1 MTVRMSV
8 LHTEDLPEAELSALR
23 LDGDLFGLGSA
34 YCAIDEIDTPALRGA
49 SLARLA
55 GPRLIVERL
64 TAAWVWGA
72 VDRCPERPEFCS
84 SLDAR
89 SRPWKPMPIEHREV
103 AIEPDEVQLVA
114 GVSVT
119 TPTRT
124 LLDLARMSHGDD
136 DRVVAA
142 MRRLVADG
150 LVDGRS
156 ASSALASR
164 PNLPHSRRALAR
176 MRRALNR

>member
-8 LHTEDLPEAELSALR
+8 LDTGDLPEAELCALR

-55 GPRLIVERL
+55 GPRLIAERL

-72 VDRCPERPEFCS
+72 ADRCPERPEFCS

-89 SRPWKPMPIEHREV
+89 SRPWRPLPIEHREV
-103 AIEPDEVQLVA
+103 SIGADEVQLVA
-114 GVSVT
+114 GLVIT

-124 LLDLARMSHGDD
+124 LLDLARMPVADAD
-136 DRVVAA
+136 QVVAT
-142 MRRLVADG
+142 MRRLVAGG
-150 LVDGRS
+150 LVDARS
-156 ASSALASR
+156 ALSALTSR
-164 PNLPHSRRALAR
+164 PNLPHSRRAVAR
-176 MRRALNR
+176 MRGALGD